1 MGVTSTT
8 WAGGRTS
15 NVRSYSRTPFVE
27 APSRSIIFSVVLSD
41 RQLGD
46 FARNGYIVVCGAVD
60 EAVSTELDS
69 EVDALINQKPVLLTL
84 TLGQAAVSTT

>member
-1 MGVTSTT
+1 
-8 WAGGRTS
+8 
-15 NVRSYSRTPFVE
+15 
-27 APSRSIIFSVVLSD
+27 LSD

-69 EVDALINQKPVLLTL
+69 EVDALINRKPALLTL

>member
-1 MGVTSTT
+1 L
-8 WAGGRTS
+8 
-15 NVRSYSRTPFVE
+15 E
-27 APSRSIIFSVVLSD
+27 VVLSD

-46 FARNGYIVVCGAVD
+46 FARNGYIVVCSAVD

-69 EVDALINQKPVLLTL
+69 EVDALINRKPALLTL